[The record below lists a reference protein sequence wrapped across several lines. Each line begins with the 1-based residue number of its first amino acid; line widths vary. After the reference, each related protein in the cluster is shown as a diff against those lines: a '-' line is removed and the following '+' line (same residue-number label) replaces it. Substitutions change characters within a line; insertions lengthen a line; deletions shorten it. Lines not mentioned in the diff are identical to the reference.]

1 MLKDLKENMNIMRR
15 EKEYKKKYLMEFLE
29 CLNIWN
35 KMSEIKSSPDEVQC
49 KLNTTEAKSNEIED
63 REIKLLKLKHR
74 KIAKK

>member
-1 MLKDLKENMNIMRR
+1 
-15 EKEYKKKYLMEFLE
+15 
-29 CLNIWN
+29 
-35 KMSEIKSSPDEVQC
+35 MSEIKSSPDEVQR